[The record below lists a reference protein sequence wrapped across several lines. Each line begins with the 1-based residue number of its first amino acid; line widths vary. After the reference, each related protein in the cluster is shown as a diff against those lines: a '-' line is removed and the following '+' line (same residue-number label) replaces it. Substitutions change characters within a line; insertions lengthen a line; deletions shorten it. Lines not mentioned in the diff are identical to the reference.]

1 MEKYRIVIDTEKC
14 TGCLRCQLACSDAH
28 IKIFNPSEAK
38 IQVVFSC
45 MAYSISFLPECD
57 ECGIC
62 VDHCFYG
69 ALKKSKK
76 RAVP

>member
-1 MEKYRIVIDTEKC
+1 MEKYRIVVDTGKC

-38 IQVVFSC
+38 IQVVFSH
-45 MAYSISFLPECD
+45 MGYTINFLTECD

-69 ALKKSKK
+69 ALKKSEK